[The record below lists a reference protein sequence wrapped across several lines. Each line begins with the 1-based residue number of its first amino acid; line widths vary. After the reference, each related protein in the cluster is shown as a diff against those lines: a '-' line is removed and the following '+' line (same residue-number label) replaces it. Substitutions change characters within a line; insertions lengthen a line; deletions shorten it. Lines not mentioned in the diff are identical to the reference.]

1 MDISTKMLFQN
12 ANGKLIE
19 IIRSDYVSDSEYYS
33 KILRL
38 KGVSFSSNN
47 GSTEQRIL
55 KTFAHNVTTK
65 TRH

>member
-1 MDISTKMLFQN
+1 MLFQN
-12 ANGKLIE
+12 VNGKLIE
-19 IIRSDYVSDSEYYS
+19 IVRSDYVSDSEYYS

-38 KGVSFSSNN
+38 KGVSFPSNI

-55 KTFAHNVTTK
+55 KTFVHNATTK